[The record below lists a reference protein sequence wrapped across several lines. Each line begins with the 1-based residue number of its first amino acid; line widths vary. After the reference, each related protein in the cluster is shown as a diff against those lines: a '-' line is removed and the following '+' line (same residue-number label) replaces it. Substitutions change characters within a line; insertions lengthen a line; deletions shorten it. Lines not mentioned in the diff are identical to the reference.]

1 MYATILAGGIGTRL
15 WPRSRQDQPKQFTD
29 ITGSGGTMIQDT
41 ANRLQGVV
49 AADHLYVVTGSAF
62 ASLAREQLPNV
73 PAAQILVEPNGR
85 NTAPAIGLACIHLQR
100 SDPQAVLAILPAD
113 HVILD
118 GAGFRR
124 ALRQAGA
131 LAEQGYMVTLGIE
144 PTFAHTGYG
153 YIKRSQPL
161 APAASSD
168 GAADDATL
176 PAYAVEQFLEKPNRV
191 LAEAFLL
198 EGGYYWNG
206 GIFVS
211 RVDRWLAE
219 LERQAPDIYHRLQRI
234 TAALDTPEA
243 EAVLAAQWADM
254 PSISIDYAVMEHAE
268 RVAVVPLQA
277 GWNDVGSWDALETI
291 LEQDERGNSIAK
303 GDVLLLDSNGNIV
316 YSDKRLVALVNV
328 SNLVVVDTGDT
339 LLIGDKSNMQRV
351 KDVVEQLRRQGR
363 TELL

>member
-1 MYATILAGGIGTRL
+1 MYATILAGGVGTRL
-15 WPRSRQDQPKQFTD
+15 WPRSRQQQPKQFTD

-41 ANRLQGVV
+41 ARRLEGIVRSDQ
-49 AADHLYVVTGSAF
+49 LFVVTGASF
-62 ASLAREQLPNV
+62 ATLAREQLPNV
-73 PAAQILVEPNGR
+73 PLEQILVEPSGR
-85 NTAPAIGLACIHLQR
+85 NTAPAIGLACVHLQR
-100 SDPQAVLAILPAD
+100 RDPQAVLAILPAD
-113 HVILD
+113 HVIMD
-118 GAGFRR
+118 GEGFRQ
-124 ALRQAGA
+124 ALRQAGV
-131 LAEQGYMVTLGIE
+131 LAEAGYMVTLGIE

-153 YIKRSQPL
+153 YVKRSQL
-161 APAASSD
+161 IAEAD
-168 GAADDATL
+168 GAAPSYT
-176 PAYAVEQFLEKPNRV
+176 VERFLEKPNRP
-191 LAEAFLL
+191 LAESFLE

-219 LERQAPDIYHRLQRI
+219 LERQAPAIHSRLMRI
-234 TAALDTPEA
+234 AAAFDMPEA
-243 EAVLAAQWADM
+243 GDVLEAEWADM
-254 PSISIDYAVMEHAE
+254 PSISIDYAVMEHATQ
-268 RVAVVPLQA
+268 VAVVPLQA

-339 LLIGDKSNMQRV
+339 LLIGDKNNMQRV
-351 KDVVEQLRRQGR
+351 KDVVEQLRQQGR

>member
-1 MYATILAGGIGTRL
+1 MYATILAGGVGTRL
-15 WPRSRQDQPKQFTD
+15 WPRSRQDRPKQFTD
-29 ITGSGGTMIQDT
+29 ITGSGATMIQDT
-41 ANRLQGVV
+41 ANRLNGLVSS
-49 AADHLYVVTGSAF
+49 DHLYVVTGAAF
-62 ASLAREQLPNV
+62 ANLAREQLPDV
-73 PAAQILVEPNGR
+73 PAEQILVEPNGR

-118 GAGFRR
+118 GEHFRQ
-124 ALRQAGA
+124 ALRQAGK

-153 YIKRSQPL
+153 YIKRSEPL
-161 APAASSD
+161 GE
-168 GAADDATL
+168 GAGDAEAL
-176 PAYAVEQFLEKPNRV
+176 PAFRVERFLEKPNRG
-191 LAEAFLL
+191 LAESFLE

-219 LERQAPDIYHRLQRI
+219 LERQTPDIYEKLNQI
-234 TAALDTPEA
+234 AAALDTPQA
-243 EAVLAAQWADM
+243 ASALAAQWAEM

-268 RVAVVPLQA
+268 QVAVVPLQA

-303 GDVLLLDSNGNIV
+303 GDVLLLDSDGNIV

-363 TELL
+363 SELL